1 MYKTVMKYFYIHKFS
16 FKNVNFVDHRVKN
29 VPEKSAKTANTES
42 RLQKRVASK
51 CKFFCQSNVL
61 LFVGGNW

>member
-1 MYKTVMKYFYIHKFS
+1 MKYFYIHKFS

-29 VPEKSAKTANTES
+29 VPEKSAKTAITES

-51 CKFFCQSNVL
+51 CKFFCQSNVSYYL
-61 LFVGGNW
+61 